1 MSELEAARA
10 RALAARARLNDTLGH
25 VQERMKPSTLAH
37 DAIGSAAEGALSIA
51 RKGAASVRQ
60 RPLATA
66 AVAGAIGLVMSRGWI
81 GEILGARKKKT
92 ADATPK
98 PQAGLKPRR
107 RKSVPKST
115 KGTPK

>member
-1 MSELEAARA
+1 MSDLEAARA
-10 RALAARARLNDTLGH
+10 RAVAARTRLNATLAD
-25 VQERMKPSTLAH
+25 VQERLKPSTLAQ

-92 ADATPK
+92 SDATPK
-98 PQAGLKPRR
+98 PPAGLKPRR
-107 RKSVPKST
+107 RKST
-115 KGTPK
+115 KGTSR

>member
-1 MSELEAARA
+1 MSDLEAARA
-10 RALAARARLNDTLGH
+10 RAIAARQRLTGTLGE
-25 VQERMKPSTLAH
+25 VQERLKPSTLAH

-60 RPLATA
+60 RPLAVA
-66 AVAGAIGLVMSRGWI
+66 AVAGAVGLVMSRNWI
-81 GEILGARKKKT
+81 SDILAGRKKP

-107 RKSVPKST
+107 RKST
-115 KGTPK
+115 KGQPS

>member
-1 MSELEAARA
+1 MSDLETARA
-10 RALAARARLNDTLGH
+10 NALAARARLNETLGDM
-25 VQERMKPSTLAH
+25 QERLKPSTLAH

-81 GEILGARKKKT
+81 GEILGGRKKKT

-98 PQAGLKPRR
+98 PQAGLKPGRR
-107 RKSVPKST
+107 KST